1 MDTPGYFTTGYPGV
15 APLTRGWK
23 LIIALAAAVGLGTWV
38 GLAFLWSALFLAQP
52 GTLDVLE
59 RAPTDQDVLAGDYSD
74 LEREVWLEDVRY
86 LGEYNNSNYFVAPDR
101 LDSTGFCL
109 ITERVL
115 ADGGWNASCGQL
127 IDGRDALTSL
137 SDAEG
142 RLVVLVP
149 DQFDHRPL
157 EADGWLTVH
166 TNLLVEVNDA
176 SRSRTGSE
184 GPDAKSVS
192 LG

>member
-1 MDTPGYFTTGYPGV
+1 MDTPGYFTSAYPGV
-15 APLTRGWK
+15 TPLTRGWK

-59 RAPTDQDVLAGDYSD
+59 QAPTDQDVLAGDYSD
-74 LEREVWLEDVRY
+74 LEQEVWLEDVRY

>member
-1 MDTPGYFTTGYPGV
+1 MDTPGYFTTACPGV
-15 APLTRGWK
+15 TPLTRGWK

-52 GTLDVLE
+52 GTLDVLQ
-59 RAPTDQDVLAGDYSD
+59 RAPTEQDVLAGDYSD

-157 EADGWLTVH
+157 EADGWVTVH

>member
-1 MDTPGYFTTGYPGV
+1 
-15 APLTRGWK
+15 
-23 LIIALAAAVGLGTWV
+23 
-38 GLAFLWSALFLAQP
+38 
-52 GTLDVLE
+52 
-59 RAPTDQDVLAGDYSD
+59 
-74 LEREVWLEDVRY
+74 
-86 LGEYNNSNYFVAPDR
+86 VAPDR

-142 RLVVLVP
+142 RLIVLVP

-157 EADGWLTVH
+157 EADGWVTVH